1 MGSLPAKLLITGS
14 SGFVGKTISRLI
26 GSNSE
31 YGEKFAIVPLAQRIE
46 LRDQDGLAQ
55 AIAATRPDAV
65 IHLAAQSFVPR
76 AFENPRETFD
86 INFGGTLNLLEAL
99 KAAGFCGKL
108 LYVGSGDQYGKVAA
122 EDLPIPETLALKPRN
137 PYAVSKAAA
146 EMLCYQW
153 SQTEGMD
160 IVAARPFNHIG
171 AGQSENFALSGFAKQ
186 IIEIKLGRREPVI
199 YVGDLDVTRDFTD
212 VADVA
217 RAYLLL
223 LERGERGEVYNVC
236 SGREYHLG
244 RLLEEML
251 ALAGV
256 KAEIVLDPARFRV
269 AEQKRVAGDQRKLAA
284 HTGWQPRLGIE
295 QSLTGILADW
305 EQRLNQPTTAQVQA
319 P

>member
-1 MGSLPAKLLITGS
+1 MANLPTKLLITGH
-14 SGFVGKTISRLI
+14 SGFVGQTLFRLL
-26 GSNSE
+26 GEAPE
-31 YGEKFAIVPLAQRIE
+31 YREKFEIVIPAQLIE
-46 LRDQDGLAQ
+46 LRDKNSLAQ
-55 AIAATRPDAV
+55 AIAETRPDAV

-76 AFENPRETFD
+76 AFEDPRETFD

-99 KAAGFCGKL
+99 KAAGFGGKM

-122 EDLPIPETLALKPRN
+122 EDLPIAETLALKPRN

-153 SQTEGMD
+153 SQTEGLD

-171 AGQSENFALSGFAKQ
+171 PGQNDSFALSGFARQ
-186 IIEIKLGRREPVI
+186 IIEIKLRRREPVI

-223 LERGERGEVYNVC
+223 LERGARGETYNVC
-236 SGREYHLG
+236 SGREHHLG

-256 KAEIVLDPARFRV
+256 QAEIVQDPARFRV
-269 AEQKRVAGDQRKLAA
+269 AEQKRVAGDNRKLAG
-284 HTGWQPRLGIE
+284 HTGWQPRITME
-295 QSLTGILADW
+295 MSLKSILADW
-305 EQRLNQPTTAQVQA
+305 ERQLS
-319 P
+319 

>member
-1 MGSLPAKLLITGS
+1 MKKLLLTGA
-14 SGFVGKTISRLI
+14 SGFVGKTIQRLA
-26 GSNSE
+26 SQPE
-31 YGEKFAIVPLAQRIE
+31 YRDIFALTAPSARME
-46 LRDQDGLAQ
+46 LRDPASLTASIVET
-55 AIAATRPDAV
+55 APDWV

-76 AFENPRETFD
+76 AFANPRETFD

-99 KAAGFCGKL
+99 KTAGFSGKV

-122 EDLPIPETLALKPRN
+122 ADLPIAETLALKPRN

-171 AGQSENFALSGFAKQ
+171 AGQSENFALSGFARQ
-186 IIEIKLGRREPVI
+186 IIEIRQGRREPVI

-212 VADVA
+212 VEDVA

-223 LERGERGEVYNVC
+223 LERGERGEAYNVC
-236 SGREYHLG
+236 SGREAHLG
-244 RLLEEML
+244 QLLEEML

-256 KAEIVLDPARFRV
+256 KAEIVKDPARFRV
-269 AEQKRVAGDQRKLAA
+269 AEQKRVAGDNRKLAA
-284 HTGWQPRLGIE
+284 HTGWRQRRSME
-295 QSLTGILADW
+295 QSLTSILDDW
-305 EQRLNQPTTAQVQA
+305 ERQLNRASESRI
-319 P
+319 

>member
-1 MGSLPAKLLITGS
+1 MTSLATRLLITGS

-26 GSNSE
+26 DAEPE
-31 YGEKFAIVPLAQRIE
+31 YRERFTLATPAQRLE
-46 LRDQDGLAQ
+46 LRDADCLAQ
-55 AIAATRPDAV
+55 AIAETRPDAV

-86 INFGGTLNLLEAL
+86 INFGGTLNLLDAL
-99 KAAGFCGKL
+99 KAAGFSGKV
-108 LYVGSGDQYGKVAA
+108 LYVGSGDQYGKVDAA
-122 EDLPIPETLALKPRN
+122 DLPIAETLALKPRN
-137 PYAVSKAAA
+137 PYAVSKAAG

-171 AGQSENFALSGFAKQ
+171 AGQSENFALSGFARQ

-199 YVGDLDVTRDFTD
+199 QVGDLDVTRDFTD
-212 VADVA
+212 VTDVA

-223 LERGERGEVYNVC
+223 LERGARGETYNVC

-244 RLLEEML
+244 GLLEEML

-256 KAEIVLDPARFRV
+256 QAEIVKDPARFRV
-269 AEQKRVAGDQRKLAA
+269 AEQKRVAGDKRKLAA
-284 HTGWQPRLGIE
+284 HTGWQQRVTMAE
-295 QSLTGILADW
+295 SLSSILADW
-305 EQRLNQPTTAQVQA
+305 EQQLIRS
-319 P
+319 

>member
-1 MGSLPAKLLITGS
+1 MKNLLLTGA
-14 SGFVGKTISRLI
+14 SGFVGKTLDRLVQGPDHRDI
-26 GSNSE
+26 
-31 YGEKFAIVPLAQRIE
+31 YTLAVPGTRME
-46 LRDQDGLAQ
+46 LRDPECLA
-55 AIAATRPDAV
+55 ACIAETRPDCV

-99 KAAGFCGKL
+99 KGAGFAGKM
-108 LYVGSGDQYGKVAA
+108 LYVGSGDQYGKVDAT
-122 EDLPIPETLALKPRN
+122 DLPIGENHPLKPRN

-171 AGQSENFALSGFAKQ
+171 AWQSENFALSGFAKQ
-186 IIEIKLGRREPVI
+186 IVEIKLGRREPVI
-199 YVGDLDVTRDFTD
+199 QVGDLDVTRDFTD
-212 VADVA
+212 VEDVA

-223 LERGERGEVYNVC
+223 LERGERGETYNVC

-244 RLLEEML
+244 ALLEQML

-256 KAEIVLDPARFRV
+256 RAEIVRDPARFRV
-269 AEQKRVAGDQRKLAA
+269 AEQKRVAGDNRKLAE
-284 HTGWQPRLGIE
+284 HTGWQPQRSME
-295 QSLTGILADW
+295 QSLTAILTDW
-305 EQRLNQPTTAQVQA
+305 EQRLSA
-319 P
+319 